1 MKKTY
6 IRVALLILSAVFVVL
21 GLYRGETAEILR
33 KAVMICLQCIGIG

>member
-6 IRVALLILSAVFVVL
+6 IRVALIILSVALIVT